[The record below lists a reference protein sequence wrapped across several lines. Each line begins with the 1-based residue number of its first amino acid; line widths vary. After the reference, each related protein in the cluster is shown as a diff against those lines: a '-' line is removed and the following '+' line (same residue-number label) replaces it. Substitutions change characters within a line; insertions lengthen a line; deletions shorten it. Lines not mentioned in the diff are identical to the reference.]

1 MTTAILVI
9 GATGNTG
16 RDVVSTLSKQ
26 LQTGSTPFAYKILAQ
41 TRSSSSSAA
50 QKLAELPGVEV
61 VQQQWVEITPDWLRQ
76 RSVTRAFVAS
86 HNEPNQ
92 FAEESSFYV
101 AALNAGVKYVVR
113 ISTGAPNVRPDCAA
127 YYPRTHWAIE
137 ALLSSREF
145 QRLQW
150 TSLQP
155 NIFTTMYVGSAARF
169 VKEYRKTGKQ
179 GVLKLMASK
188 DAPVGAVHPGDVG
201 RLAATLLIARDP
213 SVHNQARYVV
223 NGPQDITGSQL
234 VDMVEHAIG
243 AQVEEIQYK
252 DHSYVYAAAEAST
265 ESRNLILSKRYALEA
280 VWAGMSCSTTS
291 PELSSLWTPTITP
304 LETFD
309 SLLKD

>member
-26 LQTGSTPFAYKILAQ
+26 LQTGSTPFGYKILAQ
-41 TRSSSSSAA
+41 TRSSSSPAA
-50 QKLAELPGVEV
+50 RKLAELPGVEV
-61 VQQQWVEITPDWLRQ
+61 VEQHWVGITSDWLQQ

-92 FAEESSFYV
+92 FAEESTFYL

-113 ISTGAPNVRPDCAA
+113 VSTGAPNVRPDCAA

-137 ALLSSREF
+137 TLLSSPEF
-145 QRLQW
+145 RRLQW

-155 NIFTTMYVGSAARF
+155 NIFTPFYVGSAARF

-188 DAPVGAVHPGDVG
+188 DGIVGAVHPGDVG
-201 RLAATLLIARDP
+201 RLAATLLIVGDP
-213 SVHNQARYVV
+213 SAHNQARYVV

-234 VDMVEHAIG
+234 VEMVEREIG
-243 AQVEEIQYK
+243 AQVEEVRYK
-252 DHSYVYAAAEAST
+252 DISYVYAAAEASP
-265 ESRNLILSKRYALEA
+265 ESRSLILSKQHALEA

-291 PELSSLWTPTITP
+291 PEVSSLCAPIITP
-304 LETFD
+304 SETFN